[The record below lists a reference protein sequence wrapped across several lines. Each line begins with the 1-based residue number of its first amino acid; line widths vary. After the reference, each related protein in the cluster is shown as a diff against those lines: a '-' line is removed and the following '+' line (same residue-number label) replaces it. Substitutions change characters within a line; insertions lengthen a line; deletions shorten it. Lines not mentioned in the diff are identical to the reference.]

1 MRHNLHVQGLGQFKM
16 SHKPLALFLGKTGCS
31 QVFAYFEKKNITNLV
46 KLGKLNCPPITTL
59 AMTADSVFTPTFRL
73 LF

>member
-1 MRHNLHVQGLGQFKM
+1 MRHNWHVQGLDQFKM

-31 QVFAYFEKKNITNLV
+31 QVFAYLEKNITNLV

-59 AMTADSVFTPTFRL
+59 AMTADSVFTPTFTL